1 MSSGQKAPAPRGFIA
16 LFASHRVASNLLMGL
31 MILAGLWALDR
42 LNTQFFP
49 EFEVDLI
56 TVNVVWSGASAEDVE
71 RAITVPIE
79 RELKGINGI
88 EKNFATSSSGMS
100 SFRLEVDPDTEIGL
114 VLDDVK
120 QAIDSVTNLP
130 EDAEEP
136 VVQKLARYESVAK
149 VLVTGTDTLAE
160 LVPLVYRMER
170 ELLSLGI
177 RKVNFTGMPDEE
189 IAIQI
194 APEQLH
200 DLGLTLEEVA
210 ALVRQR
216 SRDLPA
222 GTAGR
227 KEGSR
232 MVRSLGQERS
242 VGGFESLPLLA
253 QENGV
258 LLRLGDVARIERRPQ
273 DGESYIT
280 YKGKPAIQMSL
291 MRAKKDDTL
300 NSARLMNQWLEQKRA
315 ELPSSISLI
324 VYDESWTYLRDRI
337 NLLLKNGLGGLVL
350 VIAILFLFLNVRV
363 AWWVTVGIP
372 VSFLA
377 ALAVLYLTGG
387 SINLISL
394 FGMIMT
400 LGIIVDDAIVVGEN
414 TLARL
419 QSGDNPLHASVS
431 GARRMLAPVVASSMT
446 TIAAFLPLLMIG
458 GNIGNVLIDIPT
470 VVICVI
476 IASLV
481 ECLLILPGH
490 LRHSLKHQGEP
501 GPWRQGFD
509 AAFDRFREQRFRR
522 WVRLFIA
529 YRTTTITAALAL
541 FVVSLSLVA
550 TGWIKF
556 TFFPTIDS
564 TVVNASVQF
573 SVGTSDTEVN
583 RFLSY
588 LEETLFETDAEL
600 GGGLVVHAISL
611 HKQGLIN
618 DFSGLFDSGDEY
630 GALKVEIVS
639 ADQRTLTN
647 QQIIDAWRSRI
658 QLPPGIEKFSIAQQ
672 QAGPPGKPVEI
683 KLVGGHVD
691 TLKEASL
698 ILQRALL
705 EYRGVSNVDDDLPY
719 GREQIIYR
727 LKPAAQALGLTLQGV
742 GRQLRSALDGQ
753 LVQVFHDANAEV
765 EVRVVLPDVDRDY
778 LNRLRQMPFIMPNG
792 QTELLDNVVE
802 FVSRQG
808 IDSLNRVDG
817 ELAVL
822 VTADVDETSGNA
834 DEIISQLQETTFV
847 ELQDHFGVRIEF
859 EGRSA
864 EQRETIADML
874 RGLVL
879 ALLLIYII
887 LAWVFS
893 SYSWPFAVML
903 AIPFGVTGAI
913 LGHLVMGLDMTILS
927 LFGVFGLTGIVI
939 NDSIVLISFYHELR
953 EQGWTISEA
962 IVEAACKRLRAVL
975 LTSLTTIAGL
985 TPILFET
992 SLQAQFL
999 IPMATSIVFGLA
1011 FGTLLVLL
1019 VIPAQLIVIESL
1031 TAKLRTHRHLRHSP
1045 MLAQEGSHETL

>member
-1 MSSGQKAPAPRGFIA
+1 MSRKKEDNVPSGF
-16 LFASHRVASNLLMGL
+16 LSVFASHRVASNLLMGL
-31 MILAGLWALDR
+31 MILAGLWALQR

-49 EFEVDLI
+49 DFEIDLI
-56 TVNVVWSGASAEDVE
+56 TVNVVWRGASAEDIE
-71 RAITVPIE
+71 RAITIPIE
-79 RELKGINGI
+79 RELKGVSGVD
-88 EKNFATSSSGMS
+88 KSFAKSSSGVS
-100 SFRLEVDPDTEIGL
+100 TFYLEVDKDSEIGL

-120 QAIDSVTNLP
+120 QAIDSVANLP
-130 EDAEEP
+130 EDSEEP
-136 VVQKLARYESVAK
+136 VVQKITRYESVAK
-149 VLVTGTDTLAE
+149 ILVTGTDTQSE
-160 LVPLVYRMER
+160 LVPLVYRLER
-170 ELLSLGI
+170 ELLALGV
-177 RKVNFTGMPDEE
+177 RKVNFTGMPEEE
-189 IAIQI
+189 IAIQV
-194 APEQLH
+194 APQQLH

-210 ALVRQR
+210 DLVRQR

-242 VGGFESLPLLA
+242 VGGFESLPLLV
-253 QENGV
+253 QENGALV
-258 LLRLGDVARIERRPQ
+258 RLGDVAQIERRPQ

-280 YKGKPAIQMSL
+280 YQGKPAIQMSL
-291 MRAKKDDTL
+291 MRAKRDDTL
-300 NSARLMNQWLEQKRA
+300 ESARLMNEWLERKRL
-315 ELPSSISLI
+315 ELPGNIQLI
-324 VYDESWTYLRDRI
+324 VYDESWTYLKDRI
-337 NLLLKNGLGGLVL
+337 DLLLKNGLGGLIL
-350 VIAILFLFLNVRV
+350 VIGILFLFLNVRV

-377 ALAVLYLTGG
+377 ALAVLYLNGG
-387 SINLISL
+387 SVNLISL
-394 FGMIMT
+394 FGLIMT

-419 QSGDNPLHASVS
+419 QEGDTPLHASIS

-458 GNIGNVLIDIPT
+458 GNIGNILIDIPT

-481 ECLLILPGH
+481 ECFLILPGH
-490 LRHSLKHQGEP
+490 LRHSLKNEKAP
-501 GPWRQGFD
+501 SRWRQRFD
-509 AAFDRFREQRFRR
+509 GRFDQFREERFRG
-522 WVRLFIA
+522 WVRRFIA
-529 YRTTTITAALAL
+529 HRATTITTAFAL
-541 FVVSLSLVA
+541 FVLSLSLLS

-564 TVVNASVQF
+564 TVINARVQF
-573 SVGTSDTEVN
+573 SIGTSEEEVN
-583 RFLSY
+583 RFLDY
-588 LEETLFETDAEL
+588 LEIKLYETDDAL
-600 GGGLVVHAISL
+600 GGDLVVHAISM
-611 HKQGLIN
+611 HKQGLVD
-618 DFSGLFDSGDEY
+618 DFTGLFEKGDEF

-639 ADQRTLTN
+639 ADDRDFTN
-647 QQIIDAWRSRI
+647 QQIIDDWRSRI
-658 QLPPGIEKFSIAQQ
+658 ELPPGIEKFSIAQQ
-672 QAGPPGKPVEI
+672 QAGPPGKPIEI
-683 KLVGGHVD
+683 KLVGGDVVG
-691 TLKEASL
+691 LKEASL
-698 ILQRALL
+698 ALQKDLTAFQ
-705 EYRGVSNVDDDLPY
+705 GVSNVDDDLPY

-727 LKPAAQALGLTLQGV
+727 LKPAAQTLGLTLQAV

-765 EVRVVLPDVDRDY
+765 EVRVVLPDADRDY
-778 LNRLRQMPFIMPNG
+778 LNRLRQMPFILPNG
-792 QTELLDNVVE
+792 STELLDNVVE
-802 FVSRQG
+802 FSSRQG
-808 IDSLNRVDG
+808 IDNLNRVDG

-822 VTADVDETSGNA
+822 VTADVDENTGNA
-834 DEIISQLQETTFV
+834 DEIIAQMKEGTFPQLV
-847 ELQDHFGVRIEF
+847 DRFGVRIEF

-864 EQRETIADML
+864 EQQETIADML
-874 RGLVL
+874 SGLVL

-893 SYSWPFAVML
+893 SYSWPIAVML
-903 AIPFGVTGAI
+903 AIPFGITGAI
-913 LGHLVMGLDMTILS
+913 FGHLIMGLDMTILS

-953 EQGWTISEA
+953 EKGWTITEA

-1011 FGTLLVLL
+1011 FGTFLILL

-1031 TAKLRTHRHLRHSP
+1031 TAKFRAHRHMQQVQKGAARDALV
-1045 MLAQEGSHETL
+1045 

>member
-1 MSSGQKAPAPRGFIA
+1 MSRKNEDNVPSGF
-16 LFASHRVASNLLMGL
+16 LSVFASHRVASNLLMGL
-31 MILAGLWALDR
+31 MILAGLWALQR

-49 EFEVDLI
+49 DFEIDLI
-56 TVNVVWSGASAEDVE
+56 TVNVVWRGASAEDIE
-71 RAITVPIE
+71 RAITIPIE
-79 RELKGINGI
+79 RELKGVSGVD
-88 EKNFATSSSGMS
+88 KSFAKSSSGVS
-100 SFRLEVDPDTEIGL
+100 TFYLEVDKDSEIGL

-130 EDAEEP
+130 EDSEEP
-136 VVQKLARYESVAK
+136 VVQKITRYESVAK
-149 VLVTGTDTLAE
+149 ILVTGTDTQSE
-160 LVPLVYRMER
+160 LVPLVYRLER
-170 ELLSLGI
+170 ELLALGV
-177 RKVNFTGMPDEE
+177 RKVNFTGMPEEE
-189 IAIQI
+189 IAIQV
-194 APEQLH
+194 APQQLH

-210 ALVRQR
+210 DLVRQR

-242 VGGFESLPLLA
+242 VGGFESLPLLV
-253 QENGV
+253 QENGALV
-258 LLRLGDVARIERRPQ
+258 RLGDVAQIERRPQ

-280 YKGKPAIQMSL
+280 YQGKPAIQMSL
-291 MRAKKDDTL
+291 MRAKRDDTL
-300 NSARLMNQWLEQKRA
+300 ESARLMNEWLERKRL
-315 ELPSSISLI
+315 ELPENIQLI
-324 VYDESWTYLRDRI
+324 VYDESWTYLKDRI
-337 NLLLKNGLGGLVL
+337 DLLLKNGLGGLIL
-350 VIAILFLFLNVRV
+350 VIGILFLFLNVRV

-377 ALAVLYLTGG
+377 ALAVLYLNGG
-387 SINLISL
+387 SVNLISL
-394 FGMIMT
+394 FGLIMT

-419 QSGDNPLHASVS
+419 QEGDTPLHASIS

-458 GNIGNVLIDIPT
+458 GNIGNILIDIPT

-481 ECLLILPGH
+481 ECFLILPGH
-490 LRHSLKHQGEP
+490 LRHSLKNEKAP
-501 GPWRQGFD
+501 SRWRQRFD
-509 AAFDRFREQRFRR
+509 GRFDQFREERFRG
-522 WVRLFIA
+522 WVRRFIA
-529 YRTTTITAALAL
+529 HRATTITTAFAL
-541 FVVSLSLVA
+541 FVLSLSLLS

-564 TVVNASVQF
+564 TVVNARVQF
-573 SVGTSDTEVN
+573 SIGTSEEEVN
-583 RFLSY
+583 RFLDY
-588 LEETLFETDAEL
+588 LEIKLYETDDAL
-600 GGGLVVHAISL
+600 GGDLVVHAISM
-611 HKQGLIN
+611 HKQGLVD
-618 DFSGLFDSGDEY
+618 DFTGLFEKGDEF

-639 ADQRTLTN
+639 ADDRDFTN
-647 QQIIDAWRSRI
+647 QQIIDDWRSRI
-658 QLPPGIEKFSIAQQ
+658 ELPPGIEKFSIAQQ
-672 QAGPPGKPVEI
+672 QAGPPGKPIEI
-683 KLVGGHVD
+683 KLVGGDVVG
-691 TLKEASL
+691 LKEASL
-698 ILQRALL
+698 ALQKDLTAFQ
-705 EYRGVSNVDDDLPY
+705 GVSNVDDDLPY

-727 LKPAAQALGLTLQGV
+727 LKPAAQTLGLTLQAV

-765 EVRVVLPDVDRDY
+765 EVRVVLPDADRDY
-778 LNRLRQMPFIMPNG
+778 LNRLRQMPFILPNG
-792 QTELLDNVVE
+792 STELLDNVVE
-802 FVSRQG
+802 FSSRQG
-808 IDSLNRVDG
+808 IDNLNRVDG

-822 VTADVDETSGNA
+822 VTADVDENTGNA
-834 DEIISQLQETTFV
+834 DEIIAQMKEGTFPQLV
-847 ELQDHFGVRIEF
+847 DRFGVRIEF

-864 EQRETIADML
+864 EQQETIADML
-874 RGLVL
+874 SGLVL

-893 SYSWPFAVML
+893 SYSWPIAVML
-903 AIPFGVTGAI
+903 AIPFGITGAI
-913 LGHLVMGLDMTILS
+913 FGHLIMGLDMTILS

-953 EQGWTISEA
+953 EKGWTITEA

-1011 FGTLLVLL
+1011 FGTFLILL

-1031 TAKLRTHRHLRHSP
+1031 TAKFRAHRHMQQVQKGAARDALV
-1045 MLAQEGSHETL
+1045 

>member
-1 MSSGQKAPAPRGFIA
+1 MSKPKAEEAQRGFLS

-31 MILAGLWALDR
+31 IILAGLWALQR

-71 RAITVPIE
+71 RAITIPVE

-88 EKNFATSSSGMS
+88 EKNFAKSSSGIS
-100 SFRLEVDPDTEIGL
+100 SFRLEVDPDSEMGL

-136 VVQKLARYESVAK
+136 VVQKLTRYESVAK

-160 LVPLVYRMER
+160 LVPLVYRLER
-170 ELLSLGI
+170 ELLALGV
-177 RKVNFTGMPDEE
+177 RKVNFTGMPEEE

-194 APEQLH
+194 APQELH

-210 ALVRQR
+210 NFVRQR

-242 VGGFESLPLLA
+242 VGGFESLPLLV

-258 LLRLGDVARIERRPQ
+258 LVRLGDVAHIERRSQ

-300 NSARLMNQWLEQKRA
+300 KSARLMNQWLEQKRS
-315 ELPSSISLI
+315 ELPDTISLL
-324 VYDESWTYLRDRI
+324 VYDESWTYLKDRI
-337 NLLLKNGLGGLVL
+337 DLLLKNGLGGLVL
-350 VIAILFLFLNVRV
+350 VIGILFLFLNVRV

-372 VSFLA
+372 ISFLA
-377 ALAVLYLTGG
+377 ALAVLYLIGG

-394 FGMIMT
+394 FGLIMT

-419 QSGDNPLHASVS
+419 QDGDTPLHASVS
-431 GARRMLAPVVASSMT
+431 GARRMFAPVVASSMT

-458 GNIGNVLIDIPT
+458 GNIGNILIDIPT

-476 IASLV
+476 VASLV
-481 ECLLILPGH
+481 ECFLILPGH
-490 LRHSLKHQGEP
+490 LRHSLKSEGEP
-501 GPWRQGFD
+501 GRWRKSFD
-509 AAFDRFREQRFRR
+509 ERFERFREERFRGWVQRF
-522 WVRLFIA
+522 IEH
-529 YRTTTITAALAL
+529 RTTTITAAFAL
-541 FVVSLSLVA
+541 FVLSVSLLS

-573 SVGTSDTEVN
+573 SVGTSESEVN
-583 RFLSY
+583 EFLDY
-588 LEETLFETDAEL
+588 LEEKLFEADAAL
-600 GGGLVVHAISL
+600 GGGLVVHAISM

-618 DFSGLFDSGDEY
+618 DFSGLFDSGDEF
-630 GALKVEIVS
+630 GALKVEILS
-639 ADQRTLTN
+639 ADSRELTN

-672 QAGPPGKPVEI
+672 QAGPPGKPIEI
-683 KLVGGHVD
+683 KLVGGDVGS
-691 TLKEASL
+691 LKEASL
-698 ILQRALL
+698 ALQADLSGYL
-705 EYRGVSNVDDDLPY
+705 GVSNVDDDLPY

-765 EVRVVLPDVDRDY
+765 EVRVVLPDVERDY

-792 QTELLDNVVE
+792 RTELLDNVVE
-802 FVSRQG
+802 FSSRQG

-822 VTADVDETSGNA
+822 VTADVDENTGNA
-834 DEIISQLQETTFV
+834 DEIIAQLQESTFAKLV
-847 ELQDHFGVRIEF
+847 DRYGVRIEF

-864 EQRETIADML
+864 EQQETIADML
-874 RGLVL
+874 SGLVL

-893 SYSWPFAVML
+893 SYSWPIAVML
-903 AIPFGVTGAI
+903 AIPFGITGAI
-913 LGHLVMGLDMTILS
+913 FGHLFMGLDMTILS

-953 EQGWTISEA
+953 EKGWTITDA

-1011 FGTLLVLL
+1011 FGTLLILL

-1031 TAKLRTHRHLRHSP
+1031 TAKFRAHRHMHKVESLSARN
-1045 MLAQEGSHETL
+1045 EGG